1 LAAFGSTAK
10 SGCAVKDEE
19 RSRSMLDAHYE
30 KRRPRSTELPS
41 GCAIISDSPDRHAKY
56 IFVFREARR
65 NTPMM
70 AANRLSL
77 SSRAILFLLVLIGI
91 PSAARSSI
99 LEDSAKE
106 LARKIAAAL
115 PAQENVSCEIRNI
128 SSLQPDEIAE
138 IEKAF
143 KAELQDRGV
152 RLSSSSGGAIR
163 VAITLSEN
171 FRDFVWTGEI
181 HKADTSQVV
190 LIAAE
195 RPAENRALTSTMPVT
210 IHSEKFWEGPERILD
225 AGEISDG
232 AGKSWLILLL
242 PEGLRIQDKQTGSIG
257 TMEIT
262 SGQIAVRHPMG
273 KIDFGRIGNTVGF
286 YLPPRV
292 CTVNLETR
300 SLAMC
305 LPTDGPADGPPTSW
319 YPLMI
324 DGAPAGPAPPG
335 KGIELMI
342 TSVCGA
348 LSQFL
353 ATGAG
358 DYTQTDTVQAFQ
370 TGAGGPVPISTELD
384 FPGPIMDLHSA
395 LETPRAVVRNL
406 TTGNYEVYRLSFS
419 CGQ

>member
-1 LAAFGSTAK
+1 MPDTHYAK
-10 SGCAVKDEE
+10 
-19 RSRSMLDAHYE
+19 RWQ
-30 KRRPRSTELPS
+30 RSTELPS
-41 GCAIISDSPDRHAKY
+41 GCAIISDSPGRRAKY
-56 IFVFREARR
+56 IFVFRLARR

-77 SSRAILFLLVLIGI
+77 SSRAILFLLVLMGI

-128 SSLQPDEIAE
+128 SSLQPDEVAE

-152 RLSSSSGGAIR
+152 RLSESSDGAIR

-195 RPAENRALTSTMPVT
+195 RPSENHAFSSAMSMT
-210 IHSEKFWEGPERILD
+210 IRSEKFWKGPEHILD
-225 AGEISDG
+225 ANEVVGIG
-232 AGKSWLILLL
+232 GKPWIALLL
-242 PEGLRIQDKQTGSIG
+242 ADRLVISEPTGKL
-257 TMEIT
+257 EIMLVP
-262 SGQIAVRHPMG
+262 AVRRDSWG
-273 KIDFGRIGNTVGF
+273 KLEPGQSGNTIAISLVS
-286 YLPPRV
+286 RE
-292 CTVNLETR
+292 CTVDLNTR
-300 SLAMC
+300 RLVEC
-305 LPTDGPADGPPTSW
+305 LPDDLQPDIPISRFQMRMDFT
-319 YPLMI
+319 
-324 DGAPAGPAPPG
+324 PAGPAPPG
-335 KGIELMI
+335 KGIEVVI
-342 TSVCGA
+342 GSVCGGA
-348 LSQFL
+348 NQFL

-358 DYTQTDTVQAFQ
+358 DYTQTDSVQAFQ
-370 TGAGGPVPISTELD
+370 MESAGPVPISPELS
-384 FPGPIMDLHSA
+384 FPGPIIALHTELDA
-395 LETPRAVVRNL
+395 ARAIVRNL
-406 TTGNYEVYRLSFS
+406 TTGDYEAYRLAIS